1 MSGRA
6 GKKPATPR
14 GLAGPKAEKTVALAL
29 QGGGAHG
36 AFTWGVLDQLLEDG
50 RLAIEAVTGASAGAM
65 NAVVLLEG
73 WSRDGP
79 EGAREQL
86 RKFWKRVSLD
96 GVLSPIQRTLFD
108 QFLGFW
114 SAGGTPAHLW
124 LNAWSQAASPY
135 ELNPLDINP
144 LRDLVDRAIDFDAI
158 ERHPKL
164 KVFVSATHVRTGKAV
179 IFTGRRLDTR
189 AVLAS
194 ACLPMLFR
202 AVEID
207 GEPYWDGGYSV
218 NPALAPLI
226 HGCDSAD
233 VMLVQINPL
242 CRQEMPRRPAEIV
255 DRVNELNF
263 NASLLTQMRAIE
275 FLNRLVQEGSL
286 SPARCKLVRV
296 HRIDGGAELQSY
308 PSSSRTSADG
318 TLIQAL
324 FELGQAAARQWLERH
339 RAALGR
345 HGTVDIREDYLDDT
359 LIGLPPLRP
368 HPRTDAPWWRPWL
381 GSLLRRRRA

>member
-1 MSGRA
+1 M
-6 GKKPATPR
+6 PTIN
-14 GLAGPKAEKTVALAL
+14 LAL
-29 QGGGAHG
+29 QGGGSHG
-36 AFTWGVLDQLLEDG
+36 AFTWGVLDALLEDG
-50 RLAIEAVTGASAGAM
+50 QLEFEGLSGTSAGAV
-65 NAVVLLEG
+65 NAVALASG
-73 WSRDGP
+73 WAQAQAAGRDP
-79 EGAREQL
+79 RDGARERLAAFWEEVARWGALDAWHQAVNRMLWSGLPQEFAPTNLIAQAL
-86 RKFWKRVSLD
+86 RGLAT
-96 GVLSPIQRTLFD
+96 PD
-108 QFLGFW
+108 Q
-114 SAGGTPAHLW
+114 A
-124 LNAWSQAASPY
+124 
-135 ELNPLDINP
+135 NPLDINP
-144 LRDLVDRAIDFDAI
+144 LRDLLDRAIDFDAI
-158 ERHPKL
+158 ERHPTL

-242 CRQEMPRRPAEIV
+242 RRQEMPRRPAEIV
-255 DRVNELNF
+255 DRVSELNF

-286 SPARCKLVRV
+286 SPSHSKLVRV

-308 PSSSRTSADG
+308 PSSSRTSTDG
-318 TLIQAL
+318 AMIQAL
-324 FELGQAAARQWLERH
+324 FELGRVSARQWLERH

-359 LIGLPPLRP
+359 LIGLPPLRQP
-368 HPRTDAPWWRPWL
+368 PRPDTAPWWRPWL
-381 GSLLRRRRA
+381 ASLLRRRRRA